1 MKENILYDN
10 NLFKN
15 NYQNL
20 NEINLFN
27 QFNQLNKLINS
38 SIIIIKKIDLIL
50 LDWFQHDII
59 NRSSYI
65 ITQVDSFTP
74 IMVSLI
80 KESYSTVRIYN
91 IIGSNILNNINYV
104 IYISGFVFF
113 TIITIQCI
121 SCSILIYLYREHKLR
136 VYYIK

>member
-10 NLFKN
+10 NLLKN

-20 NEINLFN
+20 NEINE
-27 QFNQLNKLINS
+27 LNNLINS
-38 SIIIIKKIDLIL
+38 TTIIIKKIDLIL

-59 NRSSYI
+59 NRSSHI
-65 ITQVDSFTP
+65 ITQVNSITP
-74 IMVSLI
+74 IIFELI
-80 KESYSTVRIYN
+80 KESYTTVRIYN
-91 IIGSNILNNINYV
+91 IIGTNILNNINYV
-104 IYISGFVFF
+104 IYIGGFFFF

-121 SCSILIYLYREHKLR
+121 SCSLLIYLYREHKLR

>member
-10 NLFKN
+10 NLLIN

-20 NEINLFN
+20 NEINKLKN
-27 QFNQLNKLINS
+27 LINS
-38 SIIIIKKIDLIL
+38 STIIIKKIDSIL

-59 NRSSYI
+59 NRSSCI
-65 ITQVDSFTP
+65 ITQINSITP
-74 IMVSLI
+74 IVFELI
-80 KESYSTVRIYN
+80 KESYTTVKIYN
-91 IIGSNILNNINYV
+91 IIGTNILNNINYV
-104 IYISGFVFF
+104 IYIGGFVFF

-121 SCSILIYLYREHKLR
+121 SCSILIYLYHEHKLR

>member
-1 MKENILYDN
+1 MKENILYDD

-20 NEINLFN
+20 NEFNEINKIN
-27 QFNQLNKLINS
+27 EINNLINS
-38 SIIIIKKIDLIL
+38 STIIIKKIDLIL

-65 ITQVDSFTP
+65 ITQVNTLTP
-74 IMVSLI
+74 IMVDLI
-80 KESYSTVRIYN
+80 KDSYTTVKIYN
-91 IIGSNILNNINYV
+91 TIGSSILNNINCA
-104 IYISGFVFF
+104 IYISGFIFF

-121 SCSILIYLYREHKLR
+121 SCSILIYLYREHKMR